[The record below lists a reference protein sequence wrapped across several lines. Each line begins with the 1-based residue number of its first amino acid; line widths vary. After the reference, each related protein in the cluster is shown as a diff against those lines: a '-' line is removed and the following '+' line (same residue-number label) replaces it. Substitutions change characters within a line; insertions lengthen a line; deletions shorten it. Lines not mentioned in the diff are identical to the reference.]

1 MGSDQ
6 PLSDTGE
13 SSSVDS
19 QLSGS
24 TSPVKP
30 TSRRVLVISKTSAI
44 LSRFTTASFNSDAAC
59 SSPGIKSFLIA
70 LAVLLS
76 SPKTLKRHK
85 IVPAVKTI

>member
-13 SSSVDS
+13 SSSSVDS

-70 LAVLLS
+70 LA
-76 SPKTLKRHK
+76 
-85 IVPAVKTI
+85 AVSYTHLRAHETR